1 MTILKNQYKQFYFN
15 DWEIFTASSRKRLL
29 WWNCISHSA
38 QGLSGL
44 GQLIETPKCSLFP
57 VQCMEMIRG
66 CEWLIFP
73 SSGDWEAGD
82 HNSDFNNDKKLSR
95 FTCSMLGK
103 LLFWEKGMSW
113 SNTLQAALLTS
124 WEQVEGITFCTR
136 SFFFFFKLPILL
148 HVIYKSYQNSWLIDI
163 F

>member
-1 MTILKNQYKQFYFN
+1 
-15 DWEIFTASSRKRLL
+15 
-29 WWNCISHSA
+29 
-38 QGLSGL
+38 
-44 GQLIETPKCSLFP
+44 
-57 VQCMEMIRG
+57 MEMIRG

-136 SFFFFFKLPILL
+136 PFFFFKVTDFVARYLKELPEF
-148 HVIYKSYQNSWLIDI
+148 LINWY
-163 F
+163 FLAANK